1 LSAVPTPFRHAPA
14 PLRLTAIVPLCAAA
28 LAACAT
34 SAARGPAAT
43 PTVEQQTSGTTTLLQ
58 AVSVV
63 DESVV
68 WVSGHAG
75 TWART
80 LDGGATWTAG
90 RVPGAD
96 TLQFRDV
103 HALSA
108 DLAWLLSAGP
118 GALSRI
124 YRTTDGGASWTLQFT
139 NEIPRAFYD
148 CFSFWDARRGLAYSD
163 QVEGRVML
171 LETSNGGESW
181 SLIPQERLPAA
192 LQGEGGFAASGTCLV
207 TRAGGHAWIAT
218 GNGAR
223 ARVLHS
229 ADYGRSWTVV
239 DAPVAG
245 GQASGLATITFRDDQ
260 HGAALGGPIGKPEE
274 HSDNVA
280 VTSDGGRSWRLA
292 GRTTYSGAVYGATYV
307 PGAGETIVAVSPKGV
322 DLSRDNGATW
332 MRLDSLAYWGIGF
345 APNGTGWITGPRG
358 RIARVRVR

>member
-1 LSAVPTPFRHAPA
+1 MSRSPTLIRRSLA
-14 PLRLTAIVPLCAAA
+14 PLHLTAFVPLCAAA

-34 SAARGPAAT
+34 SATRGPAAVQ
-43 PTVEQQTSGTTTLLQ
+43 TVEQQTSGTTTLLQ
-58 AVSVV
+58 AVSAV

-80 LDGGATWTAG
+80 LDGGVTWQAG

-139 NEIPRAFYD
+139 NDVPRAFYD

-163 QVEGRVML
+163 QVDGRIML
-171 LETSNGGESW
+171 LETSNGGDTW
-181 SLIPQERLPAA
+181 SPIPQDRLPPA
-192 LQGEGGFAASGTCLV
+192 LPGEGGFAASGTCLV
-207 TRAGGHAWIAT
+207 TRPGGHAWIAT
-218 GNGAR
+218 GNGPR

-229 ADYGRSWTVV
+229 GDYGQRWSVV

-260 HGAALGGPIGKPEE
+260 HGAALGGPIGKPDE
-274 HSDNVA
+274 HTDNVA
-280 VTSDGGRSWRLA
+280 VTSDGGRSWRLS
-292 GRTTYSGAVYGATYV
+292 GKTTYSGAVYGAAYV
-307 PGAGETIVAVSPKGV
+307 PRAGETIVAVSPKGV
-322 DLSRDNGATW
+322 DLSRDNGTTW
-332 MRLDSLAYWGIGF
+332 TRLDSLAYWGIGF
-345 APNGTGWITGPRG
+345 SPSGTGWIAGPRG